1 MAGTPGDSRRSPPFE
16 RNPGRVAATAR
27 KLAWTMVQSVEL
39 LLDEAAEAGIR
50 RQWQLLA
57 EAGTASPTPDHRPH
71 ITVAVAR
78 EIWPRLDRALSDR
91 PFRPLPV
98 RLGGLLIF
106 GARHPILVRLVVPT
120 EDLLALQRHI
130 AAIVE
135 PCPGIPATMRP
146 DAWTPHVTLARRLKP
161 DRVAAAID
169 AVAADRDSAA
179 TVVGIRRWDGDR
191 RLEWPIA
198 ARG

>member
-1 MAGTPGDSRRSPPFE
+1 
-16 RNPGRVAATAR
+16 
-27 KLAWTMVQSVEL
+27 MVQSVEL
-39 LLDEAAEAGIR
+39 LLDDAAEAEIR
-50 RQWQLLA
+50 RQWHLLS
-57 EAGTASPTPDHRPH
+57 EAGISSPAPDHRPH

-78 EIWPRLDRALSDR
+78 EIWPRLDRALSDL

-106 GARHPILVRLVVPT
+106 GARHPILVRPVVPT
-120 EDLLALQRHI
+120 EDLLALQRRI

-135 PCPGIPATMRP
+135 PCPGIPTTMRP
-146 DAWTPHVTLARRLKP
+146 GAWTPHMTLARRLEP
-161 DRVAAAID
+161 DRVTAAMD

-191 RLEWPIA
+191 RIEWPIA
-198 ARG
+198 PRG